1 VQWYESEVTAIEQ
14 LQQRSPAPPSPIVF
28 YGSSSIR
35 LWDSLADDFPGLP
48 VVNRGFGGATM
59 AACSWFF
66 GRLVRPLAPRSV
78 VLYAGDN
85 DLSDGATPENVLAQL
100 DRLNHQLDA
109 DCGPGT
115 RLALLSVKV
124 SPARLHLAPRISE
137 LNLGLQAAVKGRPNS
152 VWIDVAGV
160 LMSSDR
166 PDPQFFQGDGL
177 HLNPSGY
184 EAWTGVIRGF
194 LPQIT

>member
-1 VQWYESEVTAIEQ
+1 MEE

-66 GRLVRPLAPRSV
+66 WRLVRPLAPRSV

-100 DRLNHQLDA
+100 DHLTRQLDA
-109 DCGPGT
+109 GCGPGT

-124 SPARLHLAPRISE
+124 SPARLHLAPKISE
-137 LNLGLQAAVKGRPNS
+137 LNRGLQAAVERRPNS
-152 VWIDVAGV
+152 LWIDVASV
-160 LMSSDR
+160 LMSSGR
-166 PDPQFFQGDGL
+166 PDPRFFQCDGL

-184 EAWTGVIRGF
+184 EAWTGAIRGF